1 MELQQFNALQQ
12 QVLSIGFGLSFIFGL
27 IGQRT
32 HFCTMGA
39 VSDIVSMGD
48 WSRMRMWSLSAGV
61 AIVGLQVL
69 IYAGWI
75 DPALTLYASNRVIWL
90 SALIGGLM
98 FGVGMVMGSGCGS
111 KTLIRIGGG
120 SLKSVVVFLVMGVSA
135 FITMKGLTAVWRVES
150 VDRVAL
156 EVTAPGTLPTLL
168 SGLTGV
174 AVSPLGLAVGLVIGL
189 GLALWALLD
198 RQFWRLD
205 YLLGGFGLG
214 ALVVAM
220 WWLTGYVGRVAEHPQ
235 TLEQVF
241 VVTNSGRAEGFSFV
255 APMAYTLDWLM
266 FFSDKSKVLS
276 LGVMTVVGVVAG
288 SAFGALVTR
297 SFRWEGF
304 RDTQDT
310 ALHLIGGLLMG
321 VGGVT
326 AMGCTIGQGLSG
338 LSTLSLSSF
347 FALAGILAGAYAGLR
362 WQMWRLERE
371 L

>member
-1 MELQQFNALQQ
+1 MEIQQFNALQQ
-12 QVLSIGFGLSFIFGL
+12 QVLAMGFGLAFVFGL

-48 WSRMRMWSLSAGV
+48 WSRMRMWALAAGV
-61 AIVGLQVL
+61 AMVGLQVM
-69 IYAGWI
+69 IYVGWI
-75 DPALTLYASNRVIWL
+75 DAKLTLYASNRLIWL
-90 SALIGGLM
+90 SALLGGLM
-98 FGVGMVMGSGCGS
+98 FGLGMVLGSGCGS

-135 FITMKGLTAVWRVES
+135 FITMKGLTAVWRVETI
-150 VDRVAL
+150 DQVAID
-156 EVTAPGTLPTLL
+156 VAAPATLSAWLA
-168 SGLTGV
+168 GVTGV
-174 AVSPLGLAVGLVIGL
+174 GTSPLGLGVGLVIGL
-189 GLALWALLD
+189 GLSLWALLD

-220 WWLTGYVGRVAEHPQ
+220 WWLTGHVGRVAEHPE

-241 VVTNSGRAEGFSFV
+241 VVTNSGRAEAFSFV

-288 SAFGALVTR
+288 SAFGALVTK

-310 ALHLIGGLLMG
+310 AYHLIGGVLMG

-326 AMGCTIGQGLSG
+326 AMGCTVGQGLSG

>member
-1 MELQQFNALQQ
+1 M
-12 QVLSIGFGLSFIFGL
+12 GFGLAFVFGL

-48 WSRMRMWSLSAGV
+48 WSRMRMWALAAGV
-61 AIVGLQVL
+61 AMVGLQVMV
-69 IYAGWI
+69 YFGWI
-75 DPALTLYASNRVIWL
+75 DPALTLYASNRLIWL
-90 SALIGGLM
+90 SALLGGLL
-98 FGVGMVMGSGCGS
+98 FGIGMVLGSGCGS

-135 FITMKGLTAVWRVES
+135 FVTMKGLTAVWRVET
-150 VDRVAL
+150 VDRVAF
-156 EVTAPGTLPTLL
+156 EVAAPATLSVLV

-174 AVSPLGLAVGLVIGL
+174 ATSPLGLVLGLVIGL
-189 GLALWALLD
+189 GLSLWALLD
-198 RQFWRLD
+198 RQFWRPD

-214 ALVVAM
+214 ALIVAM
-220 WWLTGYVGRVAEHPQ
+220 WWLTGHFGRVDEHPE

-241 VVTNSGRAEGFSFV
+241 VMTNSGRAEAFSFV

-276 LGVMTVVGVVAG
+276 LGVMTVVGVVTG
-288 SAFGALVTR
+288 SAFWALVTK

-310 ALHLIGGLLMG
+310 AHHLIGGVLMG

-326 AMGCTIGQGLSG
+326 AMGCTVGQGLSG

>member
-1 MELQQFNALQQ
+1 
-12 QVLSIGFGLSFIFGL
+12 
-27 IGQRT
+27 
-32 HFCTMGA
+32 
-39 VSDIVSMGD
+39 
-48 WSRMRMWSLSAGV
+48 
-61 AIVGLQVL
+61 
-69 IYAGWI
+69 
-75 DPALTLYASNRVIWL
+75 
-90 SALIGGLM
+90 
-98 FGVGMVMGSGCGS
+98 
-111 KTLIRIGGG
+111 
-120 SLKSVVVFLVMGVSA
+120 
-135 FITMKGLTAVWRVES
+135 
-150 VDRVAL
+150 
-156 EVTAPGTLPTLL
+156 
-168 SGLTGV
+168 
-174 AVSPLGLAVGLVIGL
+174 
-189 GLALWALLD
+189 
-198 RQFWRLD
+198 
-205 YLLGGFGLG
+205 LGGFGLG
-214 ALVVAM
+214 ALIVAM
-220 WWLTGYVGRVAEHPQ
+220 WWLTGYVGRVAEHPE

-241 VVTNSGRAEGFSFV
+241 VVTNSGRAEAFSFV

-288 SAFGALVTR
+288 SACWALLTK

-310 ALHLIGGLLMG
+310 AYHLIGGVLMG